1 MVALQIGW
9 LELRGDLRLLADH
22 AIAAGRCYGD
32 SLQVGDEFTE
42 LSVAGADPVPVRL
55 VVRAITRYGRPV
67 ASVGV
72 MESCELTL
80 GGDGIEQAGAGV
92 LLRGVRDASPIS

>member
-1 MVALQIGW
+1 M
-9 LELRGDLRLLADH
+9 
-22 AIAAGRCYGD
+22 
-32 SLQVGDEFTE
+32 
-42 LSVAGADPVPVRL
+42 

-80 GGDGIEQAGAGV
+80 GGDGIEQAGVGV